1 MTFAY
6 KPKLFLYLFFI
17 FALFTTGV
25 VIFERTREVK
35 FKTDTLK
42 EKLDAYIEIIHTHLS
57 ENGSENLDKLIKLFP
72 DNIRTT
78 LICKNGHVSYDNAIS
93 EIASLENHFKRPEI
107 VGAKKNGNGM
117 NIRVSHSNNIKYL
130 YYAKKINDDYIRVA
144 LPYNIQTQNFLKA
157 DNLFLYFIVALF
169 LSMLLL
175 IHLVTE
181 SYGKSLKQFRDHKYR
196 QEITGNIAHELRT
209 PVTSIRG
216 YLETVL
222 EKDLDTEKEHY
233 FIKQA
238 FNQTV
243 VLSELI
249 RDMSL
254 ITKIEEAPNS
264 FQLTSV
270 SINDLLKAL
279 KTDLHVAL
287 QEKEIEMEWDIPENL
302 IVYGNHNLLYSIFRN
317 LTDNVICYAGE
328 NVHIQILGFYDKHF
342 CHFSFSDN
350 GIGISDEK
358 HLDRLFERFYR
369 IGEGRTRESG
379 GSGLGLSIVKNAV
392 AFHNGS
398 IRARNKDNG
407 GLEFLFSL
415 KKELNSL
422 K

>member
-1 MTFAY
+1 MRFAY
-6 KPKLFLYLFFI
+6 KQKLFLYLFLI
-17 FALFTTGV
+17 FALFTLGV
-25 VIFERTREVK
+25 IIFERTREIK
-35 FKTDTLK
+35 FKTDALR
-42 EKLDAYIEIIHTHLS
+42 EKLDAYTEIIHTHLS
-57 ENGSENLDKLIKLFP
+57 ENGLENIDNLIKLLP
-72 DNIRTT
+72 DNIRVT
-78 LICKNGHVSYDNAIS
+78 LICKNGNVSYDNTIS
-93 EIASLENHFKRPEI
+93 QLSSLENHFKRPE
-107 VGAKKNGNGM
+107 VVDAKKNGNGM

-130 YYAKKINDDYIRVA
+130 YYAKKINNDYIRVA
-144 LPYNIQTQNFLKA
+144 LPYNIQTQKFLKT

-169 LSMLLL
+169 LAMILL

-181 SYGKSLKQFRDHKYR
+181 SFGKSVKLFRDHKYR

-222 EKDLDTEKEHY
+222 EKNLDAEKEQY

-264 FQLTSV
+264 FQLSSV
-270 SINDLLKAL
+270 NINDLFKAL
-279 KTDLHVAL
+279 KKDLHVSL
-287 QEKEIEMEWDIPENL
+287 EEKGIAMEWDIPENL
-302 IVYGNHNLLYSIFRN
+302 IIYGNQNLLYSIFRN

-392 AFHNGS
+392 LFHKGT
-398 IRARNKDNG
+398 IRARNKENG

-415 KKELNSL
+415 KKELNSV
-422 K
+422 